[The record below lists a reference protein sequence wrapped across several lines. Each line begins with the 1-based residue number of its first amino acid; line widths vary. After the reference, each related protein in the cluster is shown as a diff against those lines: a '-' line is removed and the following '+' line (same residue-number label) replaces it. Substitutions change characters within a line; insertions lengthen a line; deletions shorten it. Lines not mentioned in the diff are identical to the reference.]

1 VKFLDAILG
10 RTKPKPAK
18 LDALFAMS
26 GAAIGMEA
34 ALGLKAAG
42 AAAVCF
48 KPASGVGF
56 ENASDELR
64 EILALAV
71 REAGSDLR
79 IVEDKYGY
87 RWVVLADPD
96 MEDLVT
102 GIHLVNATLEEKGFG
117 PQLLCSV
124 FAFGEEDK
132 VCHLVY
138 LYKRGTFYPFA
149 PRPGERRDNE
159 LELRVRGAM
168 AEDLPI
174 ESDLTRWLAL
184 WGLPLP

>member
-1 VKFLDAILG
+1 MKFLDAILG
-10 RTKPKPAK
+10 RTKPKAPK

-34 ALGLKAAG
+34 ALGMKSAG
-42 AAAVCF
+42 AAAVCV
-48 KPASGVGF
+48 KPASGMGF
-56 ENASDELR
+56 AETSNELR
-64 EILALAV
+64 DILALAV
-71 REAGSDLR
+71 READSRLQVVD
-79 IVEDKYGY
+79 DSYGY
-87 RWVVLADPD
+87 RWVVITDPD

-102 GIHLVNATLEEKGFG
+102 GVHLVNATLEEKGFG
-117 PQLLCSV
+117 PVLLCSV
-124 FAFGEEDK
+124 FTFGSGDQ

-149 PRPGERRDNE
+149 PRAGNNRDNE

-174 ESDLTRWLAL
+174 EEDLTRWLAL